1 MKPRLQHLHT
11 YFFFP
16 FSIDKE
22 VITEGREALWKKY
35 PHWIDGLDEWLA
47 SFNTPG
53 RSPAVDRL
61 GCWQRAAYSQFDM
74 DSQAYQDM
82 VFFHPYVRRI
92 FFDTLEV
99 PSPLGERV
107 ALIRCYTIPTGGRGR
122 VWMEAQDV
130 RGRSAKVEVTD
141 LRLFLFAN
149 GMGILS
155 IGIEAHDVLVSD
167 ALWINEQM
175 RKIYPS
181 SGRQLREGRGLSR
194 VALRAGDPGREELVA
209 EETYRN
215 ASMLGFQPP
224 LSCVITSLL
233 YFMDYERSAYEQL
246 LDERMIVYTYA
257 AVDPAT
263 VQPGI
268 ANSEEYQVFLSRLL
282 YVETAGETYRYEPEF
297 LRTQMK
303 QAVYTRWAHEGTY
316 YGFTSY
322 SSVSLCLGAA
332 DRGEHSLQEG
342 FLIHRMFDTKYY
354 LMALVALFYRATLLD
369 FAEKSALVSK
379 RLYRDQAEGE
389 ISRENVKIATAL
401 RAEFLHYS
409 NYWYFEELANKDEE
423 SEHFDIQCRAYKI
436 GEMKKEVEEEIETL
450 NAALHEYYQDRNT
463 RAVNRLAV
471 LSVIFGAGA
480 GITGFFGMN
489 FGREFGKIFFEP
501 EGGFAALHYLA
512 IAWVV
517 FLTGAAI
524 TFAAYLLVKNWGDY
538 SDILGRPRESES
550 DMGQWYSLKK
560 IEFPHQPAPRK
571 RPMLGRP
578 AEKKP

>member
-1 MKPRLQHLHT
+1 MKPVLQHLHT
-11 YFFFP
+11 YFLFP

-22 VITEGREALWKKY
+22 VITEGREPLWAKY
-35 PHWIDGLDEWLA
+35 PHWIDGLDEWIA
-47 SFNTPG
+47 SFGTPG
-53 RSPAVDRL
+53 RSAVVDRL
-61 GCWQRAAYSQFDM
+61 GAWQRAAYAQFDM
-74 DSQAYQDM
+74 DSPAYQDM

-92 FFDTLEV
+92 FFDTLEM

-107 ALIRCYTIPTGGRGR
+107 ALIRCYTIPVGSRGR
-122 VWMEAQDV
+122 VWMQAEDV

-155 IGIEAHDVLVSD
+155 IGIEAHDILVSD

-194 VALRAGDPGREELVA
+194 VALLAGEPGKEELVA

-224 LSCVITSLL
+224 LSSVITSLL
-233 YFMDYERSAYEQL
+233 YFMDYERAAYEQL
-246 LDERMIVYTYA
+246 LDERMIVYSYA

-263 VQPGI
+263 VRADI
-268 ANSEEYQVFLSRLL
+268 AKSEEYQVFLSRLL

-297 LRTQMK
+297 LRGQMK
-303 QAVYTRWAHEGTY
+303 QQVYTRWAHEGTY

-322 SSVSLCLGAA
+322 SNVTLCLGAA

-389 ISRENVKIATAL
+389 ISPENVAMASAL
-401 RAEFLHYS
+401 RAEFLHFS

-423 SEHFDIQCRAYKI
+423 SEHFNIQCRAYKI
-436 GEMKKEVEEEIETL
+436 GEMKAEVEDEIETL
-450 NAALHEYYQDRNT
+450 NAALHEYYQNRNT

-480 GITGFFGMN
+480 VVTGFFGMN

-501 EGGFAALHYLA
+501 ESRTPALHYLS
-512 IAWVV
+512 IAWVI
-517 FLTGAAI
+517 FLTGATI
-524 TFAAYLLVKNWGDY
+524 TFAAYLMLRNWGDY
-538 SDILGRPRESES
+538 RDIMGKRRGREQDIS
-550 DMGQWYSLKK
+550 QWYSLKK
-560 IEFPHQPAPRK
+560 IEFPQKVKAAR
-571 RPMLGRP
+571 RSLLGRP